1 MALRGCRVAFF
12 VYSGVLLGWP
22 LNGLSEEY
30 LILFK
35 FSIIQIGLNIQ
46 NIIVNNLKYF
56 WIGDIYHKFS
66 VIMSYLHIYNV
77 IISILLSVI
86 VLINL
91 TCIMC
96 IFLYNL
102 NIYDFIVNIILLI
115 KVIKF
120 ESVFNLINNI
130 NIDSVFNIIK
140 NLKFDLLFNLTNN
153 INTDSVFNII
163 KNLKFNSVHNLT
175 NNISIDSIFNIIKI
189 FKELNL
195 NSMYLYNTDVCN
207 TNFNLLNL
215 RHHCD
220 NPIIYGFAIEINP
233 NLTQDINQII
243 NLFNQV
249 DSGNSSDASLSD
261 NESVS
266 TRPSVSTGRTSPHVG
281 IEDNAL
287 NNENLVIIQGDQVLP
302 ENLTNLDTILNDLQ
316 IRIEEGTVDIRR
328 YDPTIL
334 PEDLLN
340 PTETYYD
347 GFEANTEDN
356 NNNNNINNNID
367 TINNNN
373 DNTNNDTNNINN
385 NNLINEQNNTIHNNT
400 PK

>member
-1 MALRGCRVAFF
+1 LAFF

-30 LILFK
+30 IILFK
-35 FSIIQIGLNIQ
+35 FSIIQISLNIQ
-46 NIIVNNLKYF
+46 NIITTNLKYF
-56 WIGDIYHKFS
+56 WIGYLGHKLS
-66 VIMSYLHIYNV
+66 VIISYLHIYNV
-77 IISILLSVI
+77 IITILLSVI
-86 VLINL
+86 VLINF
-91 TCIMC
+91 TYIMC

-102 NIYDFIVNIILLI
+102 NIYDFIVNMILLI
-115 KVIKF
+115 KVVKF
-120 ESVFNLINNI
+120 DSVFNLINYI
-130 NIDSVFNIIK
+130 NIESVFNIIK

-195 NSMYLYNTDVCN
+195 NSMYLYSTDVCS
-207 TNFNLLNL
+207 TNFNNLLNL

-220 NPIIYGFAIEINP
+220 NPMIYGFAIEINP
-233 NLTQDINQII
+233 NLSQDINNFI
-243 NLFNQV
+243 NLYNQV

-261 NESVS
+261 NDSVS
-266 TRPSVSTGRTSPHVG
+266 SRPSVSTGKTSPHV
-281 IEDNAL
+281 EREENAL

-302 ENLTNLDTILNDLQ
+302 ENLTDLDTILNDLQ

-334 PEDLLN
+334 PEELSN

-356 NNNNNINNNID
+356 NINNNINNNID

-385 NNLINEQNNTIHNNT
+385 DNLINGQSNKVPNNT